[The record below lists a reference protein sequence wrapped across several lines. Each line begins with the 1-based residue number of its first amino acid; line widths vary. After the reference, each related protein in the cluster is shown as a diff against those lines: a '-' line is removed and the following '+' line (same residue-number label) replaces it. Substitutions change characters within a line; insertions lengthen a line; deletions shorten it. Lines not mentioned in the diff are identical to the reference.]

1 MTRTSPP
8 QNSFAAGEISPL
20 LHQRF
25 DYQRF
30 MTGLRLCRGF
40 VPLRQG
46 GVTRAPGTVY
56 RGTTKD
62 NQPARLLDFEF
73 ATNDAVTLE
82 FTPGTMR
89 VWRYGTLVMAGASPF
104 ELAHPYDAASLSQL
118 QWVQSADV
126 IYLADG
132 ARPIQRLARFA
143 LDNWTITPLDPDT
156 GPFRVGNGNAGLTVQ
171 ASGETGSVTLTASAA
186 LFAANHVGSLMS
198 LEPVSWSDVP
208 LWTGNTDV
216 GAGVRMRS
224 DGRVYQVASG
234 DNTGVNR
241 PLHTEGTERVQFGT
255 QMSWLFIADV
265 PPAWQSDETV
275 TAGQQVTSNG
285 AIYVAQNTGDT
296 GDTAPNHGSGT
307 ATPGTSEVTWLYVLG
322 IPTTPWGPN
331 QTVAVDDR
339 RTYDGR
345 IYEARTAGST
355 GGTPPTHTTGI
366 ALVETGAGISWT
378 YISDDTG
385 VVRITS
391 VSSATQATATV
402 LRRLPS
408 AVVAAPTHRWAEG
421 AWSARYG
428 WPAAVEIFQ
437 ERLIA
442 AATPSDPRTLWFS
455 TVGDFNDFTPGIEA
469 DSSFAYGISGENS
482 VNKVIW
488 LRRGRS
494 GLHIGAL
501 GEEYSSRTTDGN
513 QVLGPATTYFGY
525 DSAIGSAQARPLAPR
540 GDPMF
545 IAKDRTRI
553 FEIVYSLQS
562 DRNRALE
569 LSLPAQHIGTAGFAE
584 MVYQSAPQRLTWI
597 RRDTGDLAVM
607 LYDPDEDVLGWATVP
622 LAGGVVEAMAV
633 SPNATGTADILTL
646 VVRRTVNGAT
656 VRMVEEQSV
665 TYGTLTGAQAISE
678 ANHFFA
684 ATIYTGAATDTFSV
698 PQLVGEDVFAWT
710 DAGAFGPITV
720 PPSGTITIDAQATR
734 ATVGLFDAT
743 HQFETLPI
751 QAEAR
756 DGNTM
761 ARAKRLHSG
770 CGIAVHRT
778 AAGLVRT
785 IERELGQPARVSA
798 PQEILL
804 RAIAADLVDAFSG
817 VRQMPMASGQ
827 APDVS
832 LRFEPVGGAPLTVL
846 AVTPSIEEHGV

>member
-1 MTRTSPP
+1 VTRTSPP

-30 MTGLRLCRGF
+30 MTGLRECRGF
-40 VPLRQG
+40 IPLRQG

-56 RGTTKD
+56 RGTTRG
-62 NQPARLLDFEF
+62 NAQARLLDFEF

-82 FTPGTMR
+82 FSAGVMR
-89 VWRYGTLVMAGASPF
+89 VWRYGQLVMSGGAPY
-104 ELAHPYDAASLSQL
+104 ELAHPYDQPALSRL

-156 GPFRVGNGNAGLTVQ
+156 GPFRLQNGNTGLTVQ
-171 ASGETGSVTLTASAA
+171 ASGETGSVTLTASGA
-186 LFAANHVGSLMS
+186 LFDGSHVGSLLS

-216 GAGVRMRS
+216 GPGVRMRS
-224 DGRVYQVASG
+224 DGRVYEVASG
-234 DNTGVNR
+234 TNTGVNR
-241 PLHTEGTERVQFGT
+241 PLHIEGTERVQFGA
-255 QMSWLFIADV
+255 QMSWLHIADI
-265 PPAWQSDETV
+265 PAGWEPDVTV
-275 TAGQQVTSNG
+275 IAGQRVRTSNR
-285 AIYVAQNTGDT
+285 IYEARSTGDT
-296 GDTAPNHGSGT
+296 GDTAPTHSTGA
-307 ATPGTSEVTWLYVLG
+307 ATPGTSEVSWQFIVQ
-322 IPTTPWGPN
+322 IPLLWAPGA
-331 QTVAVDDR
+331 TVAVDDR
-339 RTYDGR
+339 RQYNDR
-345 IYEARTAGST
+345 IYEARTAGNT
-355 GGTPPTHTTGI
+355 GSTPPTHATGT
-366 ALVETGAGISWT
+366 ALVETGEGISWT
-378 YISDDTG
+378 FISDGLG
-385 VVRITS
+385 VVRITGI
-391 VSSATQATATV
+391 VSATQATATV

-408 AVVAAPTHRWAEG
+408 AVVAQGTHRWAEG

-428 WPAAVEIFQ
+428 YPAAVEIFQ
-437 ERLIA
+437 ERVIA
-442 AATPSDPRTLWFS
+442 AATPTDPRTLWFS
-455 TVGDFNDFTPGIEA
+455 TVGDFGDFAPGIEA

-501 GEEYSSRTTDGN
+501 GEEYSTRSTDATA
-513 QVLGPATTYFGY
+513 VLGPTTTYFGY

-545 IAKDRTRI
+545 ISKDRTRI
-553 FEIVYSLQS
+553 FEIVYSLQN

-569 LSLPAQHIGTAGFAE
+569 LSLPSQHIGTAGFAE
-584 MVYQSAPQRLTWI
+584 MANQSAPQKLTWI
-597 RRDTGDLAVM
+597 RRDSGDLAVM
-607 LYDPDEDVLGWATVP
+607 LYDPDEDVLGWAVVP
-622 LAGGVVEAMAV
+622 LAGGVVEAMAI
-633 SPNATGTADILTL
+633 SPNASGTADILTM

-656 VRMVEEQSV
+656 VRMIEEQSV
-665 TYGTLTGAQAISE
+665 TYGTLTGAQPISE

-684 ATIYTGAATDTFSV
+684 ATIYSGPATDTFSV
-698 PQLVGEDVFAWT
+698 PQLVGEDVHVWT

-720 PPSGTITIDAQATR
+720 PPSGTVSIDAQATR
-734 ATVGLFDAT
+734 ATVGLLDAT
-743 HQFETLPI
+743 HRVETLPI

-778 AAGLVRT
+778 AAGIVRT
-785 IERELGQPARVSA
+785 VERELGQPDRVGMT
-798 PQEILL
+798 QEILQ
-804 RAIAADLVDAFSG
+804 RAIASDLVDAFTG

-827 APDVS
+827 APEVS

-846 AVTPSIEEHGV
+846 AITPSIEEHGV

>member
-30 MTGLRLCRGF
+30 MTGLRECRGF
-40 VPLRQG
+40 LPLRQG

-56 RGTTKD
+56 RGTTRG

-82 FTPGTMR
+82 FTAGIMR
-89 VWRYGTLVMAGASPF
+89 VWRYGALVMSGASPY
-104 ELAHPYDAASLSQL
+104 EMAHPYDTAALAQL

-132 ARPIQRLARFA
+132 VRPIQKLSRFA
-143 LDNWTITPLDPDT
+143 LNNWTIAPLNPDT
-156 GPFRVGNGNAGLTVQ
+156 GPFRVGNGNTGLTVQ
-171 ASGETGSVTLTASAA
+171 ASGETGSVTLTASGA

-198 LEPVSWSDVP
+198 IEPVSWSDVP

-216 GAGVRMRS
+216 GPGVRMRS
-224 DGRVYQVASG
+224 DGKVYEVASG
-234 DNTGVNR
+234 TNTGVNR
-241 PLHTEGTERVQFGT
+241 PLHGEGTERVQFGAT
-255 QMSWLFIADV
+255 ISWLYLGAYDPTDGFV
-265 PPAWQSDETV
+265 QAWS
-275 TAGQQVTSNG
+275 
-285 AIYVAQNTGDT
+285 
-296 GDTAPNHGSGT
+296 PN
-307 ATPGTSEVTWLYVLG
+307 A
-322 IPTTPWGPN
+322 
-331 QTVAVDDR
+331 TVAVDDIR
-339 RTYDGR
+339 VSDEKRYQVV
-345 IYEARTAGST
+345 AGTNT
-355 GGTPPTHTTGI
+355 GVTPPSHTFGV
-366 ALVETGAGISWT
+366 ALIDVGEGISWT

-391 VSSATQATATV
+391 VASLTQATATV

-421 AWSARYG
+421 AWSARFGY
-428 WPAAVEIFQ
+428 PAAVEIFQ

-597 RRDTGDLAVM
+597 RRDSGDLAVM

-684 ATIYTGAATDTFSV
+684 ATVYSGAATDTFSV

-734 ATVGLFDAT
+734 ATIGLFDAT
-743 HQFETLPI
+743 HRCETLPI

-785 IERELGQPARVSA
+785 IERELGAPDRVGMT
-798 PQEILL
+798 QEILP